1 MIVKMIQNVGNKME
15 SQINKLE
22 AQIEKIWERFNKDL
36 EEIKN
41 RQSAMNSIIT
51 EIKNTLEG
59 TNNKINEAEQVSELE
74 ITEAGQNIEEQIKSN
89 EDILRDLWDTIKHIN
104 IWIIGAPKEKRE
116 RKSMRKYL
124 RGL

>member
-1 MIVKMIQNVGNKME
+1 
-15 SQINKLE
+15 
-22 AQIEKIWERFNKDL
+22 
-36 EEIKN
+36 
-41 RQSAMNSIIT
+41 MNSIIT

-59 TNNKINEAEQVSELE
+59 TNSRISEAEEWINELE
-74 ITEAGQNIEEQIKSN
+74 NRMLEVTEAEENKEKRIKRN
-89 EDILRDLWDTIKHIN
+89 EDSLRDLWDTIKHIN